1 MKKLIACLLALSLL
15 SSVAACGSGAATG
28 STPGDASF
36 ASEAPEDGSL
46 QQGMSP
52 DAADSTLEQTEDTVT
67 MRYFLDLKD
76 GSIMAA
82 CIDDHGTETLGA
94 DYIKV
99 YVDNAEIVDA
109 DGNPIAF
116 SDIVRG
122 STLQVTFPGIVTMS
136 IPAQISATKIL
147 VTDEDPSGIPA
158 EDEIPDLFGTG
169 KWWEPEV
176 VNQAPDMYVQYEST
190 YGLTSQIIPYHTGTW
205 SYGDDSAREGGM
217 TNASLDGQKPQNWV
231 YDEYNTIQRAGF
243 DTVKLTF
250 APAPEEMTVTAY
262 DRADPE
268 DTGTQIPVEADGSI
282 ALLDGDGDV
291 VYTVSGTWNSEA
303 YQGWAVYGFLVT
315 AAE

>member
-1 MKKLIACLLALSLL
+1 MKKFVALLMALGLA
-15 SSVAACGSGAATG
+15 VTAAGCGSGQSVG
-28 STPGDASF
+28 SSQSALPS
-36 ASEAPEDGSL
+36 APEASA
-46 QQGMSP
+46 SV
-52 DAADSTLEQTEDTVT
+52 DAAQSASDAEAGASLDQQSDTVT
-67 MRYFLDLKD
+67 MIYYLDLKD

-82 CIDDHGTETLGA
+82 CRDQSGIDSLGG

-99 YVDNAEIVDA
+99 YTDNATMEDA
-109 DGNPIAF
+109 AGNPVAL
-116 SDIVRG
+116 SDIARG
-122 STLQVTFPGIVTMS
+122 SILQVTFPGMVTMS
-136 IPAQISATKIL
+136 IPAQISASKI
-147 VTDEDPSGIPA
+147 VVSAEAPADVPA
-158 EDEIPDLFGTG
+158 ENEIPDRGSG

-176 VNQAPDMYVQYEST
+176 VNQVPDLSIQYRSQ
-190 YGLTSQIIPYHTGTW
+190 YGQISQLIPYHTGSW
-205 SYGDDSAREGGM
+205 SYGDDGAQQGGM
-217 TNASLDGQKPQNWV
+217 TNAALDGQKPQDWV

>member
-1 MKKLIACLLALSLL
+1 MKR
-15 SSVAACGSGAATG
+15 SVALLMALGLAVTAAGCGSGQSVG
-28 STPGDASF
+28 SSQSALPS
-36 ASEAPEDGSL
+36 APEASA
-46 QQGMSP
+46 SV
-52 DAADSTLEQTEDTVT
+52 DAAQSASDAEAGASLDQQSDTVT
-67 MRYFLDLKD
+67 MIYSLDLKD

-82 CIDDHGTETLGA
+82 CGEQSGIDSLGG

-99 YVDNAEIVDA
+99 YTDNAIMEDA
-109 DGNPIAF
+109 AGKPVAL
-116 SDIVRG
+116 SDIARG
-122 STLQVTFPGIVTMS
+122 SILQVTFPGMVTMS
-136 IPAQISATKIL
+136 IPAQISASKI
-147 VTDEDPSGIPA
+147 VVSEEAPADVPA
-158 EDEIPDLFGTG
+158 ENEIPDRGSG

>member
-1 MKKLIACLLALSLL
+1 MKKFVALLMALGLA
-15 SSVAACGSGAATG
+15 VTAAGCGSGQSVG
-28 STPGDASF
+28 SSQSALPS
-36 ASEAPEDGSL
+36 APEASA
-46 QQGMSP
+46 SV
-52 DAADSTLEQTEDTVT
+52 DAAQSASDAEAGASLDQQSDTVT
-67 MRYFLDLKD
+67 MIYYLDLKD

-82 CIDDHGTETLGA
+82 CRDQSGIDSLGG

-99 YVDNAEIVDA
+99 YTDNAAMEDA
-109 DGNPIAF
+109 AGNPVAL
-116 SDIVRG
+116 SDIARG
-122 STLQVTFPGIVTMS
+122 SILQVTFPGMVTMS
-136 IPAQISATKIL
+136 IPAQISASKI
-147 VTDEDPSGIPA
+147 VVSEEAPADVPA
-158 EDEIPDLFGTG
+158 ENEIPDRGSG

-176 VNQAPDMYVQYEST
+176 VNQVPDLSIQYRSQ
-190 YGLTSQIIPYHTGTW
+190 YGQISQLIPYHTGSW

>member
-1 MKKLIACLLALSLL
+1 MKRIVALLMALGLA
-15 SSVAACGSGAATG
+15 VTATGCGSSQSVG
-28 STPGDASF
+28 SSQSALPS
-36 ASEAPEDGSL
+36 APEASA
-46 QQGMSP
+46 SI
-52 DAADSTLEQTEDTVT
+52 DAAQSASDAEAGASLDQQSDTVT
-67 MRYFLDLKD
+67 MIYYLNLKD

-82 CIDDHGTETLGA
+82 CRDQSGIDSLGG

-99 YVDNAEIVDA
+99 YTDNAAMEDA
-109 DGNPIAF
+109 AGNPVAL
-116 SDIVRG
+116 SDIARG
-122 STLQVTFPGIVTMS
+122 SILQVTFPGMVTMS
-136 IPAQISATKIL
+136 IPAQISASKI
-147 VTDEDPSGIPA
+147 VVSADAPEDVPA
-158 EDEIPDLFGTG
+158 ENEIPDRGSG

-176 VNQAPDMYVQYEST
+176 VNQVPDLSIQYRSE
-190 YGLTSQIIPYHTGTW
+190 YGQISQLIPYHTGSW
-205 SYGDDSAREGGM
+205 SYGDECAQQGGM

>member
-15 SSVAACGSGAATG
+15 NSITACGSGAAVG
-28 STPGDASF
+28 STAGDPSF
-36 ASEAPEDGSL
+36 ASEAPEDSAS
-46 QQGMSP
+46 QQDTSP
-52 DAADSTLEQTEDTVT
+52 DAADSALEQTEDTVT
-67 MRYFLDLKD
+67 MLYFLDLKD
-76 GSIMAA
+76 GSIMAS

-94 DYIKV
+94 NYIKV
-99 YVDNAEIVDA
+99 YVDQAEIVDA
-109 DGNPIAF
+109 DGAPMAF

-190 YGLTSQIIPYHTGTW
+190 YGLTSQIIPYHTGSW
-205 SYGDDSAREGGM
+205 SYGDDSAQEGGM
-217 TNASLDGQKPQNWV
+217 TNASLDGQKPQSWV
-231 YDEYNTIQRAGF
+231 YDEYNTVKRAGF

-282 ALLDGDGDV
+282 ALLEGEGDV